1 MALTLGIIGFSKSG
15 KTTVFNILTHSQ
27 AETSAYGSSGATP
40 NLGTVKV
47 PDERLEKLTEMF
59 IPKKTTYATVE
70 YTDVAGMNPGATK
83 QGAAL
88 PGLTYIQ
95 KMQALVHVVRA
106 FDDSNIPHPE
116 GSVNP
121 IRDIQT
127 MELELAFSDLGI
139 IEKRLLKLDDS
150 IKKTRP
156 GPEREAYV
164 FEKEVMTKLNEAL
177 SNDIPLRD
185 LDLNEEEIKAIR
197 GYQFLTLK
205 PLLTILN
212 LGEER
217 AADVDKLL
225 AEAKVALGNRKLTA
239 VEALRGKI
247 EMEIS
252 QLEDEEAQMFMEELG
267 IKESGL
273 DKIIKVSYDM
283 LGLISFLTAGADEV
297 RAWTI
302 RRETPAVQAAG
313 EIHSDIERGFIRAEI
328 VSYNDLMK
336 AGSIVEAKK
345 LGVFRSE
352 GKTYIM
358 QDGDIVNFLFNV
370 GAKK

>member
-27 AETSAYGSSGATP
+27 AETSAYSTSSATP

-47 PDERLEKLTEMF
+47 PDKRLEVLTEMF
-59 IPKKTTYATVE
+59 VPKKTTYATVE

-83 QGAAL
+83 QGQAL

-95 KMQALVHVVRA
+95 KVQALVHVVRA
-106 FDDSNIPHPE
+106 FDDPNIQHPE
-116 GSVNP
+116 GSVDP
-121 IRDIQT
+121 IRDINT

-164 FEKEVMTKLNEAL
+164 FEKEVMEKLNEAL
-177 SNDIPLRD
+177 SREIPIRD
-185 LDLNEEEIKAIR
+185 LDLSEDELKAIR
-197 GYQFLTLK
+197 GYQFLTQK

-217 AADVDKLL
+217 VDK
-225 AEAKVALGNRKLTA
+225 AEALLKEARAIVGQRKFSA

-247 EMEIS
+247 EMEVS
-252 QLEDEEAQMFMEELG
+252 QLEPEEAALFMEELG
-267 IKESGL
+267 IKENSL
-273 DKIIKVSYDM
+273 DRIIKVSYDL
-283 LGLISFLTAGADEV
+283 LGLISFLTAGTDEV

-302 RRETPAVQAAG
+302 RRNTPAVQAAG
-313 EIHSDIERGFIRAEI
+313 EIHSDIEKGFIRAEI
-328 VSYNDLMK
+328 VSYDDLMK
-336 AGSIVEAKK
+336 AGSMAEAKK
-345 LGVFRSE
+345 LGLYRSE

-370 GAKK
+370 KK